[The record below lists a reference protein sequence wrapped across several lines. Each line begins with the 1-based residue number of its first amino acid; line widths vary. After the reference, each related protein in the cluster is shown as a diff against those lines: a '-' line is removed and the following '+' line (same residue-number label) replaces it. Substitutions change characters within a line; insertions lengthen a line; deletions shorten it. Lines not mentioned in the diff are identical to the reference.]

1 MCKSINVLNIA
12 WDGKLGDCILSSQF
26 LQYVSKNKK
35 FRIITI
41 TTPNLASL
49 YKDYGCKNVF
59 TINSSGEDEK
69 IDVIREVKYKYK
81 IDITI
86 YLNGR
91 ISNSDFSILK
101 LIESDAIYSLDPSL
115 NKESQELYVYHI
127 DKPYKKIF
135 EYLYFTIT
143 KKMEF
148 LEGRVG
154 KLSPISINGNSFTIF
169 NPFGSR
175 KDKSLSMSK
184 CIEVLNL
191 LSEKFPNTN
200 FRILHHIS
208 NMDIVS
214 RLVKSINK
222 HNVMPAEQCKN
233 IHELFYLLSTASKII
248 SVDTSIIHIAKAL
261 DKPLLAIYP
270 KFDQFNVWEP
280 IMDDRTKIIY
290 STQEENYSGFGI
302 KDMNNIDPV
311 EICNCF
317 LESQKANSVRLLG
330 KIVHNL
336 NVAHKNIAMQKPYF
350 VQDYPELAH
359 CYNGTINLVFEKKFR
374 LEKPSFSIKDVYWT
388 ESKRKKES
396 FDFFRISLFINK
408 QIIPAWIYSPSNSPH
423 KTNFYFK
430 EVITEK
436 LDLHDLEEVMIEVPD
451 ERNIIFI
458 E

>member
-1 MCKSINVLNIA
+1 MGKNILYIA
-12 WDGKLGDCILSSQF
+12 WDGKLGDSILSSNF
-26 LQYVSKNKK
+26 IQYISQAENSS
-35 FRIITI
+35 IITI

-49 YKDYGCKNVF
+49 YKDYGCKSVF
-59 TINSSGEDEK
+59 IINSNCELEKKDIIRKIINKHK
-69 IDVIREVKYKYK
+69 IDT
-81 IDITI
+81 TI

-91 ISNSDFSILK
+91 VSINDFNILK
-101 LIESDAIYSLDPSL
+101 QIEGNTIYSLDPSL

-127 DKPYKKIF
+127 DKPFKKIF
-135 EYLYFTIT
+135 DYLYFIIT
-143 KKMEF
+143 EKKNS
-148 LEGRVG
+148 LKSKVG
-154 KLSPISINGNSFTIF
+154 SLSPILINGDSFVIF

-175 KDKSLSMSK
+175 EDKSLSMSK
-184 CIEVLNL
+184 CIEILNL
-191 LSEKFPNTN
+191 LSDRFPNTN
-200 FRILHHIS
+200 FKVLNHIS

-214 RLVKSINK
+214 RLIKNINK
-222 HNVMPAEQCKN
+222 HNVIPAEQCKT
-233 IHELFYLLSTASKII
+233 IHELFYLLSASCKII

-280 IMDDRTKIIY
+280 IIDDRTKIIY
-290 STQEENYSGFGI
+290 SIQEEDYSGFGM
-302 KDMNNIDPV
+302 KNMNNIDLG
-311 EICNCF
+311 EIRKYF
-317 LESQKANSVRLLG
+317 LESQKTSPVRLVG
-330 KIVHNL
+330 KITHNL

-350 VQDYPELAH
+350 VKDYPELAH

-374 LEKPSFSIKDVYWT
+374 LEKPSFSIKDLYWT

-396 FDFFRISLFINK
+396 FDFFRISLFIHD

-436 LDLHDLEEVMIEVPD
+436 LDLYNLEEITIELPD

>member
-1 MCKSINVLNIA
+1 MCKNINILNVA
-12 WDGKLGDCILSSQF
+12 WDGKLGDCIISSQF
-26 LQYVSKNKK
+26 LQYFSKNKN

-41 TTPNLASL
+41 TTPILASL
-49 YKDYGCKNVF
+49 YKDYGCECVF
-59 TINSSGEDEK
+59 ILNSNSNDEK
-69 IDVIREVKYKYK
+69 IDVIRRVKYKYK

-91 ISNSDFSILK
+91 ISVDDFNILK
-101 LIESDAIYSLDPSL
+101 LIEGATTYSLDPSL
-115 NKESQELYVYHI
+115 NKESQKLYVYHI
-127 DKPYKKIF
+127 DKPFKKIF
-135 EYLYFTIT
+135 DYLYFTIT
-143 KKMEF
+143 KEKAL
-148 LEGRVG
+148 LESRVG
-154 KLSPISINGNSFTIF
+154 KLSPISINGNNFTIF

-175 KDKSLSMSK
+175 KDKSLSISK
-184 CIEVLNL
+184 CIEILKL

-200 FRILHHIS
+200 FKILHHIS
-208 NMDIVS
+208 NIDIVD
-214 RLVKSINK
+214 RLVKSVNK
-222 HNVMPAEQCKN
+222 YNVMPAEQCKS

-290 STQEENYSGFGI
+290 SIQEENYSGFGM
-302 KDMNNIDPV
+302 KNMNNIDPG
-311 EICNCF
+311 EICNF
-317 LESQKANSVRLLG
+317 FFEIQKTNPVRLLG
-330 KIVHNL
+330 KITHNL

-359 CYNGTINLVFEKKFR
+359 CYNGTINLVFEKEFR
-374 LEKPSFSIKDVYWT
+374 LDKPSFSIKDVYWT

-396 FDFFRISLFINK
+396 FDFFRISLFIHD

-436 LDLHDLEEVMIEVPD
+436 LDLHNLEEIMIEVPD